1 MNYKNGKPVVEARP
15 VPPETGLD
23 IDEMIALDAE
33 REATKIIA
41 AESQIKMSEEI
52 SQIKEDLNK
61 SSKKSSKMNWTI
73 IILTGISV
81 LIGIASLLITIFR

>member
-1 MNYKNGKPVVEARP
+1 MNYKNGKLIVEARP

-23 IDEMIALDAE
+23 IDKTMALDAK
-33 REATKIIA
+33 REATKIVA

-81 LIGIASLLITIFR
+81 LIGIAALLVTILK